1 MEFPSISWGTQD
13 KWEIFKL
20 QSRNHGFDVGV
31 LVLVSKEVPPGF
43 APPFAPLGRIM
54 YFKDAV
60 RDKIFPP
67 LNLDYSVCFPPCVYA
82 CRVHMGSH
90 VYLCVYVCHTEC
102 CHSFLDS
109 FQMAAREDCFDETEG
124 LEFLASELGL
134 AAGDLPADGA
144 EVAAL
149 VGYQKVKTNIPS

>member
-1 MEFPSISWGTQD
+1 MWTILFFCLPVCTRVGYTWDLTCISAC
-13 KWEIFKL
+13 
-20 QSRNHGFDVGV
+20 
-31 LVLVSKEVPPGF
+31 VP
-43 APPFAPLGRIM
+43 
-54 YFKDAV
+54 
-60 RDKIFPP
+60 
-67 LNLDYSVCFPPCVYA
+67 
-82 CRVHMGSH
+82 
-90 VYLCVYVCHTEC
+90 CHTEC

-149 VGYQKVKTNIPS
+149 VGYQKVNTNIPS